1 MERAAPL
8 PPRPSPT
15 LLPNYTLLPPQAKH
29 KALACAGGRSK
40 HVPQPTSRRRDR
52 CSSASAK
59 LARSRQAH
67 SSAPRRRGSVLGNLS
82 EISLYFTE
90 VPAYFP
96 SSKRHLLAAVGIF
109 LRIFPES
116 ESEGDPLISLK
127 LSGNSYMG
135 QVMHRKVTKSSVRRY
150 TENLAR
156 RRQGRGRQRQS
167 RRGPPQGGASHP
179 RQPEPP
185 GA

>member
-1 MERAAPL
+1 MCEPNTKPWHVQAAAASTYL
-8 PPRPSPT
+8 SPP
-15 LLPNYTLLPPQAKH
+15 
-29 KALACAGGRSK
+29 
-40 HVPQPTSRRRDR
+40 RDR

-67 SSAPRRRGSVLGNLS
+67 SSAPRRRGSVLGNFS

-135 QVMHRKVTKSSVRRY
+135 QCAAPLNVDRERVFHTRSLEAVQLNNNYCTW
-150 TENLAR
+150 
-156 RRQGRGRQRQS
+156 GRGPCLPRVEV
-167 RRGPPQGGASHP
+167 PPPLMSTWD
-179 RQPEPP
+179 
-185 GA
+185 